1 MAGSWN
7 AGAESLP
14 YPKALDAARPPRF
27 PPVTA
32 HNSIFSL
39 TPALP
44 PPSQQVRSTSDITKG
59 DPSTA
64 MGPIA
69 DRTIF
74 DQLVLEHLSAA
85 LRFAVRLTGDPDEAE
100 EVVQDALAGAARGWK
115 SYAGRGGATFRTW
128 LFQVVVNAFRDRLER
143 AGRRQDVAAGGVGR
157 SGDAVRGAGHH
168 PLTEQLPDPRALDP
182 SAAAQAGELGEM
194 TARLVS
200 ALPPRQREVL
210 VLCAY
215 ENLSAPEAAAVLGI
229 SHQNVRT
236 CLHLARERLRQQL
249 APYLG
254 EIRSER

>member
-1 MAGSWN
+1 
-7 AGAESLP
+7 
-14 YPKALDAARPPRF
+14 
-27 PPVTA
+27 
-32 HNSIFSL
+32 
-39 TPALP
+39 
-44 PPSQQVRSTSDITKG
+44 
-59 DPSTA
+59 

-85 LRFAVRLTGDPDEAE
+85 HRFAVRLTGEPDEAE
-100 EVVQDALAGAARGWK
+100 EVVQDALTRAAHGWRT
-115 SYAGRGGATFRTW
+115 YTGRGGATFRTW
-128 LFQVVVNAFRDRLER
+128 LFQVVVNAFRDRLGR
-143 AGRRQDVAAGGVGR
+143 AGRRQEE
-157 SGDAVRGAGHH
+157 
-168 PLTEQLPDPRALDP
+168 LTEQLPDPRAPDP
-182 SAAAQAGELGEM
+182 AAAAEAGELAEL

-200 ALPPRQREVL
+200 GLPPRQREVL

-215 ENLSAPEAAAVLGI
+215 ENLSALEVADVLGI

>member
-1 MAGSWN
+1 
-7 AGAESLP
+7 
-14 YPKALDAARPPRF
+14 
-27 PPVTA
+27 
-32 HNSIFSL
+32 
-39 TPALP
+39 
-44 PPSQQVRSTSDITKG
+44 
-59 DPSTA
+59 

-85 LRFAVRLTGDPDEAE
+85 HRFAVRLTGEGDEAE
-100 EVVQDALAGAARGWK
+100 EVVQDALARAARGWRTY
-115 SYAGRGGATFRTW
+115 SGRGGATLRTW

-143 AGRRQDVAAGGVGR
+143 AGRRQDVAAGGEAG
-157 SGDAVRGAGHH
+157 SGDAGGGSDRH

-182 SAAAQAGELGEM
+182 AAAAQAGELGEM

-229 SHQNVRT
+229 SHQNART

-254 EIRSER
+254 EIRSEP